1 MTRHLSHALRAFCA
15 LALLALAVTNAAAQQ
30 HSTAEK
36 VMLGTWY
43 GEFAPGPK
51 LPLQRFINV
60 RNADGT
66 FVVRARMYEGGK
78 VVAEVRNAGLWGISN
93 GMYFTVITEVDGRPS
108 DPKRPEAVNA
118 YLVKSLDAD
127 RFAYVHVASGGQFVV
142 TRIDPANARLP
153 D

>member
-1 MTRHLSHALRAFCA
+1 MTRYFPHAWRACCA
-15 LALLALAVTNAAAQQ
+15 LLLLALANTNAQAQQ

-36 VMLGTWY
+36 VVLGTWY
-43 GEFAPGPK
+43 GEFSPGPN

-66 FVVRARMYEGGK
+66 FAVRARMYEGGK
-78 VVAEVRNAGLWGISN
+78 VVAEVRNSGLWGVSN
-93 GMYFTVITEVDGRPS
+93 GMYFTIVTEVNGTPS

-118 YLVKSLDAD
+118 YLVKSLGAD
-127 RFAYVHVASGGQFVV
+127 RFEYVHVASGGQFVV
-142 TRIDPANARLP
+142 TRVDPMNARLP